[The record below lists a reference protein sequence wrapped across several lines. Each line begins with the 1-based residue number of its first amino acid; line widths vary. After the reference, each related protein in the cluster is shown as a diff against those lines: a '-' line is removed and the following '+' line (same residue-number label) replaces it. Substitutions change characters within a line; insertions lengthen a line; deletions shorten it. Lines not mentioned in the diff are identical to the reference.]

1 MSANHNQQFD
11 WHTPEYF
18 NFGHIVDTHANADP
32 SRVALLHEDS
42 VGNVARLTF
51 ADIRRESNQIANVL
65 KGLGT
70 HPGDRVLLL
79 LPGTTR
85 WHAAFVAILK
95 LGAIAVPSSPSLR
108 DREVVA
114 RANRTE
120 AAAIIA
126 ASASAEI
133 VADLRRDCPT
143 LRTFLLAGSERS
155 GWTSLNHA
163 MRAASDSFTPVRVRS
178 GKPALCFFSS
188 GATGESKAVLHNAVF
203 AHASRFI
210 GSDFLGVKEGTVHWT
225 TADPGTSKAA
235 WSALFAPW
243 SNAATVFL
251 FNGRFEP
258 GRALR
263 LIAKYRIST
272 LCMSPAEYRAMLLTL
287 DAAARPPD
295 LDSLHRC
302 TSAGERLRPELIAS
316 WRAATGLTIHAGYA
330 QAETGLLTANRS
342 EDDTKHGSIGTPF
355 AGNDLRIVD
364 PDLKEVANG
373 EIGEIALRCKP
384 HRPPLLFAEYLKDP
398 VRTAAAV
405 RGEYYLTGDHGYHDQ
420 NGYFWFVGRDE
431 EMLAAGSHRFAASE
445 VEHALHQHPA
455 VIESAVVATHHPDHG
470 PILKAYVRLH
480 PGALNPL
487 NTDQSEYDRH
497 AARDRLERELK
508 EHLLRLTDHY
518 KVPHQ
523 IEFLDQLPRTPT
535 GRVYRAELH
544 RRSRPPTT

>member
-1 MSANHNQQFD
+1 MSPNHHQPFD

-18 NFGHIVDTHANADP
+18 NFGHIIDAQANADP

-51 ADIRRESNQIANVL
+51 ADIRRESNQIANL
-65 KGLGT
+65 LNGLGIQN
-70 HPGDRVLLL
+70 GERVLLM
-79 LPGTTR
+79 LPRTTL

-108 DREVVA
+108 DSEIVA
-114 RANRTE
+114 RANRAE
-120 AAAIIA
+120 AVAIIA
-126 ASASAEI
+126 ASPSAEI
-133 VADLRRDCPT
+133 VADLRRDCPA

-155 GWTSLNHA
+155 GWTSLNLA
-163 MRAASDSFTPVRVRS
+163 MRAASDSFTPVRMRS

-188 GATGESKAVLHNAVF
+188 GATGESKAVLHNAAF

-210 GSDFLGVKEGTVHWT
+210 GSDFLGAKEGAVHWT
-225 TADPGTSKAA
+225 TAEPGTSKAA

-243 SNAATVFL
+243 ANAATVFL
-251 FNGRFEP
+251 FNGRFDP
-258 GRALR
+258 KRALR
-263 LIAKYRIST
+263 LIAKYRIAT
-272 LCMSPAEYRAMLLTL
+272 LCMSPAEYHAMLSTR
-287 DAAARPPD
+287 DKAAHCSD

-302 TSAGERLRPELIAS
+302 TSTGEQLQAELVAS
-316 WRAATGLTIHAGYA
+316 WRVATGLTIHAGYA
-330 QAETGLLTANRS
+330 QAETGLLMANRS

-355 AGNDLRIVD
+355 AASDLKIVD
-364 PDLKEVANG
+364 PDLNEIASG

-398 VRTAAAV
+398 VRTAAAL
-405 RGEYYLTGDHGYHDQ
+405 RGEYYLSGDHGYHDQ
-420 NGYFWFVGRDE
+420 NGYFWFVGREE

-445 VEHALHQHPA
+445 VEHALEQHPA
-455 VIESAVVATHHPDHG
+455 VIESAVIAAHHPDHG
-470 PILKAYVRLH
+470 PMLKAYVRLN

-508 EHLLRLTDHY
+508 EHLLRFTDHY

-523 IEFLDQLPRTPT
+523 IEFLDQLPRTPA
-535 GRVYRAELH
+535 GRIHRAELH
-544 RRSRPPTT
+544 RRSKP